1 MIGSSR
7 WPAKASVEAGKPRST
22 QSPRGFFASAPV
34 TGGPQSAKSPA
45 WRQLQVGVRGDL
57 ILVTQRIDGAFSGDE
72 ETPKEGD

>member
-1 MIGSSR
+1 
-7 WPAKASVEAGKPRST
+7 
-22 QSPRGFFASAPV
+22 V